1 MKKNIDLIFSRIL
14 LVISVVIIIYWAGN
28 GLSWLWEWYGS
39 VSAAEETTVWT
50 EIGLFINDYL
60 SVFALAYG
68 ILALQASGLAELKF
82 EKNFLKAFGLAIVLT
97 PPVMMILYG
106 HKKGH

>member
-1 MKKNIDLIFSRIL
+1 MKKNMDIIFSRIL
-14 LVISVVIIIYWAGN
+14 LVISVVIIIYWAWN

-39 VSAAEETTVWT
+39 VSATEETTVWT
-50 EIGLFINDYL
+50 EIGLFISEYL

-82 EKNFLKAFGLAIVLT
+82 GKNFLKAFGLAIVLT
-97 PPVMMILYG
+97 PPVMMVVYG
-106 HKKGH
+106 HNRET